1 MRILFVTSTRIGDA
15 VLSTG
20 LLAHLMARH
29 PSARV
34 TVACGEEAAPLFAV
48 APQVERVIPVAK
60 RRLALHW
67 LILWVQ
73 TVVRPWSLV
82 IDLRGSTLGWFL
94 LARERRVYRA
104 SPEPVH
110 RVEQLSRFL
119 GLEKPVAP
127 RIWLRARH
135 EDAARRIIPPGGPV
149 LALAPTAN
157 WRGKEWPGRNFVAL
171 AERLT
176 HSGAP
181 LAGARVAIFG
191 AAAERDA
198 ALPVIEAFPA
208 DRRIDLVGR
217 TDILSAAACLAR
229 CSFFIGNDSG
239 LMHLAA
245 AAGVPTLGLFGPS
258 RPEHYAPWGP
268 RAALV
273 TTAVPYER
281 LFPPDYDH
289 RTTGTLMES
298 LTVEAA
304 EAAALELWRRA
315 YGEAA

>member
-34 TVACGEEAAPLFAV
+34 TVACGRDASALFAV
-48 APQVERVIPVAK
+48 APQVERVIPIVK
-60 RRLALHW
+60 KPLALHW
-67 LILWVQ
+67 PVLWAK
-73 TVVRPWSLV
+73 TVLHPWSLV
-82 IDLRGSTLGWFL
+82 VDLRGSTLGWFL
-94 LARERRVYRA
+94 FARERRVYRP
-104 SPEPVH
+104 SSEPLH

-119 GLEKPVAP
+119 GLDKPASP

-191 AAAERDA
+191 AASERES

-217 TDILSAAACLAR
+217 TDILTAAACLAR
-229 CSFFIGNDSG
+229 CSFFVGNDSG
-239 LMHLAA
+239 LMHVAA
-245 AAGVPTLGLFGPS
+245 ATGIPTLGLFGPS
-258 RPEHYAPWGP
+258 RTEHYAPWGP
-268 RAALV
+268 RAAFV
-273 TTAVPYER
+273 TTAIPFEG
-281 LFPPDYDH
+281 LFPPGFDH

-298 LTVEAA
+298 LSVEAA
-304 EAAALELWRRA
+304 EAAAVNLWRHIQ
-315 YGEAA
+315 GAAA